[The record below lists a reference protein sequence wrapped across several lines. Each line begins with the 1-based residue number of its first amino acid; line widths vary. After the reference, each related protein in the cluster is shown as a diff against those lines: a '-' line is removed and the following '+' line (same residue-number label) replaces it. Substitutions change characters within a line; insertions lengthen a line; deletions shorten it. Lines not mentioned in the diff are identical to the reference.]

1 MYQSRLFKYI
11 YQLSLKEREEFHR
24 FVISPYFNQHKKT
37 ILLLEIILKGIEA
50 PEKYLNK
57 EKVFKKLYPK
67 LSYNEQKLYNTM
79 SYLLKLY
86 HRFLAYQYVEQK
98 PFWEQLYTIEQ
109 AYLKH
114 QFDLFKNRAN
124 QLNKAL
130 DKYPVRN
137 SHIHYVKY
145 RLNHLLGAYETG
157 NINRSDSTYFQ
168 SMIDHLDFYYT
179 SEKLKRTCTL
189 VGQMLV
195 MNTQYDF
202 RFLDNLLEY
211 VEKNWSHYK
220 TEPSI
225 AAFYNI
231 LMMLREKDNEAY
243 YHQIKAMLG
252 DTINHLF
259 PEEVHELYNFAFNY
273 CIQQIGKG
281 DNRYQRELF
290 QLYQQGLENG
300 ALLNNDILSEWDYKN
315 IATLGSALKEFEWTK
330 AFLEKYKEKLP
341 KNNRENA
348 YNYSLARFYYGQKM
362 YKETFATLLH
372 VQFTEVVYH
381 TGATE
386 LLIRSY
392 YELEDYE
399 ALLSLLETFRIY
411 IIRNK
416 KMTTANK
423 KGYTNYCRFAKKLVL
438 LKNSRITYT
447 KQDYLEKMTSLYK
460 KVSETPNIINKQW
473 LERECN
479 REL

>member
-1 MYQSRLFKYI
+1 MHQSRLIKYI
-11 YQLSLKEREEFHR
+11 CQLSLKEREEFHR

-37 ILLLEIILKGIEA
+37 ILLLEVILKGIDA
-50 PEKYLNK
+50 PEKKLTK

-67 LSYNEQKLYNTM
+67 MEYDEQKLYNTM

-98 PFWEQLYTIEQ
+98 PFWEQLYTVEK
-109 AYLKH
+109 AYLNH

-124 QLNKAL
+124 QLNKAIE
-130 DKYPVRN
+130 KYPVVN
-137 SHIHYVKY
+137 SHTHYVKY
-145 RLNHLLGAYETG
+145 RLNHLLGAYETA
-157 NINRSDSTYFQ
+157 NTNRADSTFFQ
-168 SMIDHLDFYYT
+168 IMSDHLDAFYAA
-179 SEKLKRTCTL
+179 EKLKRSCTL
-189 VGQMLV
+189 LGQMLV
-195 MNTQYDF
+195 MNTHYDF
-202 RFLDNLLEY
+202 KFLDNLLEY
-211 VEKNWSHYK
+211 IKKHWKNYEN
-220 TEPSI
+220 EPSI

-231 LMMLREKDNEAY
+231 LMMLKESDNEAY
-243 YHQIKAMLG
+243 YNEIKTMLG
-252 DTINHLF
+252 DTVKQLF

-300 ALLNNDILSEWDYKN
+300 ALLNNNILSEWDYKN

-330 AFLEKYKEKLP
+330 NFLEQYKEKL
-341 KNNRENA
+341 NEGIRENA

-372 VQFTEVVYH
+372 VQFTEVLYH

-411 IIRNK
+411 VIRNK
-416 KMTTANK
+416 KMTTVTK

-438 LKNSRITYT
+438 LKNSRFTLT
-447 KQDYLEKMTSLYK
+447 KQGYLDKMTSLNK

-473 LERECN
+473 LLRECS
-479 REL
+479 RDL